1 MKSLER
7 REASR
12 NYYHLAILTLMARGC
27 LASAGKCWNPAIL
40 WPTQVWP
47 LLIFSQFW
55 NCSGNSKQ
63 PPIACLRTIPRHK
76 QSERA
81 CLLPVA
87 LFNAQHPWFLK
98 KTQHIPLFPKICLS
112 SGSPDIQS
120 MYPEFHGQKVYGGL
134 FVQTTGDSLVYL
146 NLREQKQATNA
157 FQVLSSTF
165 LLLVWLHPP
174 LKQISKH
181 AKSTRIRINLS

>member
-40 WPTQVWP
+40 CPTQVWP

-63 PPIACLRTIPRHK
+63 PPIACLRTILRHK

-81 CLLPVA
+81 CFLPVA

-98 KTQHIPLFPKICLS
+98 KNPTYSTLS
-112 SGSPDIQS
+112 KNMFVQWKSRYSIHVPWIS
-120 MYPEFHGQKVYGGL
+120 RPEGVWWAFCSNYRRYFGL
-134 FVQTTGDSLVYL
+134 FESQGTEAGNQRLPSAFFHFSSLG
-146 NLREQKQATNA
+146 
-157 FQVLSSTF
+157 
-165 LLLVWLHPP
+165 LVAPS
-174 LKQISKH
+174 IE
-181 AKSTRIRINLS
+181 ADF